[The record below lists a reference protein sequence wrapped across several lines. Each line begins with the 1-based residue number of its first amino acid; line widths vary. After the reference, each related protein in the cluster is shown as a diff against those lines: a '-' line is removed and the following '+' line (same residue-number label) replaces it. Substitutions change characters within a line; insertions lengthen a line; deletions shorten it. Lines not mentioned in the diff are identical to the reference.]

1 MWSVGWWQP
10 DVLASASHMQPA
22 LTCCRVAARC
32 THTCQPGRAPRPQ
45 LLRDL
50 WRAQHPPGRLSRML
64 PRLQRLLAQTLTT
77 VSLMAVGF
85 AVGQAAQRRWSEAPE
100 SA

>member
-1 MWSVGWWQP
+1 
-10 DVLASASHMQPA
+10 
-22 LTCCRVAARC
+22 
-32 THTCQPGRAPRPQ
+32 
-45 LLRDL
+45 
-50 WRAQHPPGRLSRML
+50 ML